1 MRSTSFF
8 SGARRK
14 LKANEEQRYK
24 DFYAR
29 TFNTKNID
37 EILEQGGG
45 ADFQT
50 FKQESKGKIQIDL
63 WNAMFNRPI
72 KQKRTTSTL
81 GQATFIRFF
90 ENGQITINKSE
101 RTIVRTG
108 EKIDF
113 LFLKMFLSLAIVY
126 YNIFWFI

>member
-14 LKANEEQRYK
+14 LKTNEEQRYK

-29 TFNTKNID
+29 TFKTENID
-37 EILEQGGG
+37 KILEDGGG

-50 FKQESKGKIQIDL
+50 FKQASKGKIQIDM

-90 ENGQITINKSE
+90 EDGQTTINKSE
-101 RTIVRTG
+101 RIIVRTG
-108 EKIDF
+108 EKIEWNE
-113 LFLKMFLSLAIVY
+113 KVYKGGMFLPKAYLSRRR
-126 YNIFWFI
+126 

>member
-14 LKANEEQRYK
+14 LKDNEEQKYK
-24 DFYAR
+24 DFFAR
-29 TFNTKNID
+29 TFDTKNID

-50 FKQESKGKIQIDL
+50 FKQETKGKVQIDL

-72 KQKRTTSTL
+72 KKDRTTSTL
-81 GQATFIRFF
+81 GQATYIRFF
-90 ENGQITINKSE
+90 EDGQVTINKSK

-108 EKIDF
+108 ETINWNEKTY
-113 LFLKMFLSLAIVY
+113 KGGMFLPKAYLSRRR
-126 YNIFWFI
+126 